1 MLKPKGKL
9 VRIHLS
15 LDENTLQA
23 FDRIRRGMDLS
34 RSEAISKL
42 IKDYMAHGSD

>member
-15 LDENTLQA
+15 MDEHTLKA
-23 FDRIRRGMDLS
+23 FDKIRRSMDLS
-34 RSEAISKL
+34 RSEAVSKL
-42 IKDYMAHGSD
+42 IKDYMTHGSD